1 MCGIKVFMV
10 LWIIFL
16 ILTKSCDKIEEQ
28 DLEKLQ
34 EQEMI
39 DTDSWNG
46 NDDNEEDG
54 WGSESDNEVEMMPLC
69 VPNFFI
75 PVSEPC
81 TCIGSGKTIEENE
94 VGILYCFPQPN
105 KFKVKIEEDYKTIST
120 PAEYE
125 NNMVPNQELKSCTP
139 NNHLGVQ
146 DICFCGIENDK
157 EKLKTIGSS
166 GFVNLKH
173 ICVPLDENEKN
184 NIFSPIEFD
193 HHKLPYC
200 YNNQCQRYS
209 TSYDEEKALIK
220 KTVKMQENW
229 MQILGDAVIS
239 ADFWDDREKVKLIL
253 KEKPNEKAI
262 KGFMAENIRKT
273 KALDSSSKT
282 QDEKIIQWLLNVFGE
297 DKIEQLIEHHK
308 MTGLYDTEDRKTF
321 NGTTF
326 VLQYSYEEKLLR
338 QFNDRV
344 KACEYI
350 PLNEQHE
357 LLQICKQ
364 EQKRIILD
372 VTKGEKLKYTAFKKI
387 INSILKTFLNQET
400 KELLIEENKNNKKI
414 IKVLLNGFDYE
425 ENKEKLMGYVM
436 KETIFHKTAIHYALD
451 NEDGQLLCLLLKAFN
466 ADKRG
471 KFIEY
476 AMKQDFNKNTPFHLA
491 IKKGTRKMFEL
502 LVNVFSKQ
510 NAKLIECMLKKN
522 DDNCTV
528 LQTLKFEDKNEERTQ
543 FTFQIFWNAK
553 LLCDLQRLLKL
564 FKGQTPEQK
573 NDSSSIWQLFDKDV
587 LERKILEF
595 LIMGFDPNMH
605 CL

>member
-1 MCGIKVFMV
+1 
-10 LWIIFL
+10 
-16 ILTKSCDKIEEQ
+16 
-28 DLEKLQ
+28 
-34 EQEMI
+34 
-39 DTDSWNG
+39 
-46 NDDNEEDG
+46 
-54 WGSESDNEVEMMPLC
+54 
-69 VPNFFI
+69 
-75 PVSEPC
+75 
-81 TCIGSGKTIEENE
+81 
-94 VGILYCFPQPN
+94 
-105 KFKVKIEEDYKTIST
+105 
-120 PAEYE
+120 
-125 NNMVPNQELKSCTP
+125 
-139 NNHLGVQ
+139 
-146 DICFCGIENDK
+146 
-157 EKLKTIGSS
+157 
-166 GFVNLKH
+166 
-173 ICVPLDENEKN
+173 LDENEKN
-184 NIFSPIEFD
+184 NIFSPIEFN

-209 TSYDEEKALIK
+209 TNYDEEKALIK

-350 PLNEQHE
+350 PKNEQHE

-387 INSILKTFLNQET
+387 INSILKTFLNQEN

-425 ENKEKLMGYVM
+425 ENKEKLMEYVM
-436 KETIFHKTAIHYALD
+436 KENIFHKTAIHYALD
-451 NEDGQLLCLLLKAFN
+451 NGDGQLLCLLLKAFN

-502 LVNVFSKQ
+502 LANVFSKQ

-528 LQTLKFEDKNEERTQ
+528 LQLLKFEDMNEERTQ

-553 LLCDLQRLLKL
+553 ILCD
-564 FKGQTPEQK
+564 F
-573 NDSSSIWQLFDKDV
+573 
-587 LERKILEF
+587 
-595 LIMGFDPNMH
+595 
-605 CL
+605 